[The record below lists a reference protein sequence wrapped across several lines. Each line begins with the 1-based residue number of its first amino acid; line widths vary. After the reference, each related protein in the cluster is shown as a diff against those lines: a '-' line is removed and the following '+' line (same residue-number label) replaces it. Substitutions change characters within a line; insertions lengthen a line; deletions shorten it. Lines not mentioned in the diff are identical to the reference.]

1 MIGIRVMS
9 LAVALAGSFSSSAHG
24 QSLDAAAQAARQAWE
39 GHDMVTLV
47 AGGARTLIQLP
58 GADPSG
64 PVGRDQAVALLRDY
78 VRGTEEVETVVRTA
92 REVGPGRGF
101 VELIRRYR
109 VVGTQQVRS
118 QSLLL
123 GYVRGNGSWVLA
135 EVRISG

>member
-1 MIGIRVMS
+1 MIRVRVMGLALALTGS
-9 LAVALAGSFSSSAHG
+9 LAATASA
-24 QSLDAAAQAARQAWE
+24 QSLDAAAQAARRAWE
-39 GHDMVTLV
+39 VHDMATLV
-47 AGGARTLIQLP
+47 AGAARTLIQLP

-64 PVGRDQAVALLRDY
+64 PVGRDQAAALLRDY
-78 VRGTEEVETVVRTA
+78 IRGTQEVETVVRTA

-123 GYVRGNGSWVLA
+123 GYVRGNGPWVLA